1 MNFKDVKIKN
11 IHLLFMLLWFTG
23 LLTFAVTR
31 LPGGLDV
38 DSCNYAVVAKEILRS
53 GNWLQL
59 YDPVY
64 GGVFY
69 YHFPLCIWAT
79 ALIFKIAGVASFTAK
94 LFSMFSGLFLVG
106 TLFYFGKTLKNYWVG
121 FFAGLSLLLTNH
133 VIRLAMQCRM
143 DIPVTLFISLA
154 LYAFILAQKYNRR
167 FYLLF
172 GIFTA
177 LAIMAKDV
185 FGLFPPVIV
194 FVYLVLTGKW
204 KELFRPLFLAGL
216 LLSVLPVLLWI
227 LLDKGSLVIPWFR
240 WNFIHLLSSPG
251 FNVPWYYYLWAIF
264 TKYFYFLP
272 LAVYGGYLAV
282 MRARR
287 ERDDPLLLI
296 LIIWAVIFPLAF
308 SFGRQKL
315 HYFIIPMYPAASL
328 LVGLAADGI
337 FRESL
342 KVKIAAVFK
351 YILIIGTLVL
361 LFFPLDLRSKRF
373 VEAVEMSG
381 GIDGILKQLDKYDFF
396 VYKYD
401 TAAILFYSQQLSRVK
416 TLNSQVELLEALA
429 APLREARLVFMPQE
443 DFLELDDSIKDDYR
457 QLFRFQDRILVIDK
471 FVSRPE
477 VILSR

>member
-1 MNFKDVKIKN
+1 
-11 IHLLFMLLWFTG
+11 
-23 LLTFAVTR
+23 
-31 LPGGLDV
+31 
-38 DSCNYAVVAKEILRS
+38 
-53 GNWLQL
+53 
-59 YDPVY
+59 
-64 GGVFY
+64 
-69 YHFPLCIWAT
+69 
-79 ALIFKIAGVASFTAK
+79 
-94 LFSMFSGLFLVG
+94 
-106 TLFYFGKTLKNYWVG
+106 
-121 FFAGLSLLLTNH
+121 
-133 VIRLAMQCRM
+133 
-143 DIPVTLFISLA
+143 
-154 LYAFILAQKYNRR
+154 
-167 FYLLF
+167 
-172 GIFTA
+172 
-177 LAIMAKDV
+177 
-185 FGLFPPVIV
+185 
-194 FVYLVLTGKW
+194 
-204 KELFRPLFLAGL
+204 
-216 LLSVLPVLLWI
+216 
-227 LLDKGSLVIPWFR
+227 
-240 WNFIHLLSSPG
+240 
-251 FNVPWYYYLWAIF
+251 
-264 TKYFYFLP
+264 
-272 LAVYGGYLAV
+272 

-381 GIDGILKQLDKYDFF
+381 EIDGILKQLDKYDFF

-416 TLNSQVELLEALA
+416 TLNSQAELLEALA